1 MNVETMDPAMK
12 AKWVAALRSGEFKQ
26 CNGNWE
32 RVLDSGEHQY
42 CCVTVLF
49 KVAGLSTD
57 QQSPREVAAQ
67 LGIPDSFT
75 PSEVASPIG
84 SLQHFIDMNDK
95 HKFTFVEIADH
106 IETPGPLPIPAA
118 PAVADRIAA

>member
-32 RVLDSGEHQY
+32 RILDSGERQY

-49 KVAGLSTD
+49 QVAGLSTD
-57 QQSPREVAAQ
+57 QQSPREAAAQ
-67 LGIPDSFT
+67 LGIPDLIQEA
-75 PSEVASPIG
+75 PDVG
-84 SLQHFIDMNDK
+84 SLQYFIDMNDK
-95 HKFTFVEIADH
+95 HKFTFIEIADR
-106 IETPGPLPIPAA
+106 IEAFQPVAA
-118 PAVADRIAA
+118 